1 MWRVDGGY
9 MMNDAG
15 YARLAEE
22 AARLQLSER
31 TLQARVRN
39 LEAKPDGSGTA
50 LVVVAALSLVAG
62 LVAGV
67 YVGASLPR

>member
-15 YARLAEE
+15 YAKLSEE
-22 AARLQLSER
+22 AARLQLAER
-31 TLQARVRN
+31 TLKARVQE
-39 LEAKPDGSGTA
+39 LEAQPDGGGTA